1 MPEAIE
7 RRLLGIVEVDSG
19 TLLVGDPAYAL
30 PSKEDGKPGI
40 DYEAVIQ
47 SPGDQHGAQLR
58 GRPVVLIANFGG
70 DGAYPVF
77 GEFEDGELL
86 RAIVEFEPLEIGD
99 GE

>member
-1 MPEAIE
+1 MPDRVE

-30 PSKEDGKPGI
+30 PSKKHSKPGI
-40 DYEAVIQ
+40 DYEAVVQ
-47 SPGDQHGAQLR
+47 SPGDQHGAQLA
-58 GRPVVLIANFGG
+58 GRPVVLLANFGG

-86 RAIVEFEPLEIGD
+86 RAVVEFEPID
-99 GE
+99 V